1 MATGGVKKFNELF
14 LYPKGRKTFMQKTL
28 DTLFDRSEGKKFA
41 KTSSARISVR
51 KPRALEQS
59 SDQDWMSVWPAAQ
72 SFRSSV
78 VPLPIRMGYLSN
90 KEAKVK
96 LPRAAYANLELMK
109 IPNFLHL
116 TPHHIQRHCNAIKIK
131 ERKFCTKF
139 PDELKDVECQ
149 QKYFPLE
156 FRYSDYIHQGTNIRN
171 ESECHALQNAVNNLV
186 DWNTIW
192 GLNVSLDKTVIFH
205 IGNKNPKFNYYVNNN
220 ELPKADIVKD
230 LGVITNNKLT
240 FEEHINHVRNI
251 SMLRSV
257 QLLRNI
263 KSTNPKIWGNYF
275 KMYVLPLLEYASP
288 VWNPSLKKSIKY
300 IERVQKFYT
309 RMALRNCKILRK
321 ISYDRRLDMLN
332 LEPLYLRR
340 FKIDLI
346 TLYKI
351 VFRHTNI
358 NPLELF
364 TFNQRPS
371 RKHSYIINIP
381 HKTSKTHN
389 SFTNRIIKIWNSL
402 PKEALN
408 NSTITSFKLWL
419 INNLKNV
426 LSKHI
431 TL

>member
-1 MATGGVKKFNELF
+1 MEK
-14 LYPKGRKTFMQKTL
+14 
-28 DTLFDRSEGKKFA
+28 
-41 KTSSARISVR
+41 
-51 KPRALEQS
+51 
-59 SDQDWMSVWPAAQ
+59 W
-72 SFRSSV
+72 
-78 VPLPIRMGYLSN
+78 
-90 KEAKVK
+90 
-96 LPRAAYANLELMK
+96 
-109 IPNFLHL
+109 
-116 TPHHIQRHCNAIKIK
+116 
-131 ERKFCTKF
+131 
-139 PDELKDVECQ
+139 
-149 QKYFPLE
+149 
-156 FRYSDYIHQGTNIRN
+156 N